1 MPLTYSSSN
10 RMIKDM
16 VPRGLYQSET
26 AGNGLRNEL
35 PVKQYKINMDQK
47 ATVITNFC
55 SKAWCETEGIE
66 ASESHTRDLW
76 LSL

>member
-1 MPLTYSSSN
+1 MV
-10 RMIKDM
+10 KDM
-16 VPRGLYQSET
+16 VPRGLYQSEI

-35 PVKQYKINMDQK
+35 PVKQYKINVDQR
-47 ATVITNFC
+47 AIVITIFC
-55 SKAWCETEGIE
+55 LKAWCEIEGIE

>member
-1 MPLTYSSSN
+1 
-10 RMIKDM
+10 M

-35 PVKQYKINMDQK
+35 PEKQYKINTDQK
-47 ATVITNFC
+47 AIVITNFC
-55 SKAWCETEGIE
+55 SKACETEGIE

>member
-1 MPLTYSSSN
+1 
-10 RMIKDM
+10 M

-26 AGNGLRNEL
+26 ARNGLRSEL

-55 SKAWCETEGIE
+55 SKAWCETEGTE
-66 ASESHTRDLW
+66 ASESRTSDLW